1 LLFRQGMPPQAT
13 YAKEVAQ
20 IGSAIGR
27 EFSHPLLT
35 AVARKSEAELGCPA
49 VSLQAGID
57 WEPIPTSAL
66 ESRFSWRQESI
77 MRWTPSIVPNGH
89 DQTVYLI
96 LDDFGQQGRAYRETD
111 VERTDLE
118 TVINDLMTGQY
129 HNPITVVAF
138 NLAER
143 WANDVS
149 EDIAREI
156 QRRADLASEDLTSS
170 IEDFVDRHAG
180 RERQLALR
188 LV

>member
-1 LLFRQGMPPQAT
+1 
-13 YAKEVAQ
+13 
-20 IGSAIGR
+20 
-27 EFSHPLLT
+27 
-35 AVARKSEAELGCPA
+35 
-49 VSLQAGID
+49 
-57 WEPIPTSAL
+57 
-66 ESRFSWRQESI
+66 

-89 DQTVYLI
+89 DQTVYLV
-96 LDDFGQQGRAYRETD
+96 LDDFGRQGRAYRETD

-118 TVINDLMTGQY
+118 TVVNDLMIRQY
-129 HNPITVVAF
+129 RNPIAVVAF

-156 QRRADLASEDLTSS
+156 QRRADLAGEDLTSS
-170 IEDFVDRHAG
+170 IEEFVDRYAG